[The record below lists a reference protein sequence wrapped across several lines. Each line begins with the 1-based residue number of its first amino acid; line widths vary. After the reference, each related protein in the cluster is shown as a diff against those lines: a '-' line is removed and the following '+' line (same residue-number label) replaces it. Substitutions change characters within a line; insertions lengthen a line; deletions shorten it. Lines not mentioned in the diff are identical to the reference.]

1 MPHDDPISCPG
12 NSLKYNRKILAVK
25 NELRRFLWGK
35 TWKNTYPES
44 KKKSAVTSLSRSS
57 KVSSPLKEQRLCDR
71 LDHSQKL
78 GSVVGVDWAFV
89 F

>member
-1 MPHDDPISCPG
+1 MSYTGFCGEKHG
-12 NSLKYNRKILAVK
+12 KIHIK
-25 NELRRFLWGK
+25 KE
-35 TWKNTYPES
+35 
-44 KKKSAVTSLSRSS
+44 KKKIGCDFPLKELESQFT
-57 KVSSPLKEQRLCDR
+57 LKEQRLFDR

>member
-1 MPHDDPISCPG
+1 MSYTGFCGEKHG
-12 NSLKYNRKILAVK
+12 KIHIK
-25 NELRRFLWGK
+25 KE
-35 TWKNTYPES
+35 
-44 KKKSAVTSLSRSS
+44 KKKSAVTSLSRSL
-57 KVSSPLKEQRLCDR
+57 KVSSPLKEQRLFDR